1 MIKVINLENQENA
14 SYYAAIQII
23 KQLKTKSNS
32 VLGLATG
39 GTMIELYK
47 SLNHLIHVNCIDLS
61 DVKTFNLDE
70 YININSNHEQSYKTY
85 MYNNFIKPNK
95 TFNEENFFIPNGN
108 AVDLQT
114 EIERYEKL
122 IKHYGYI
129 DLQILG
135 IGENGHIGFNEP
147 GTAFTSKTHI
157 VNLEASTIE
166 ANSRY
171 FNTSEEVPNQAIT
184 MGISTILKA
193 KKIILLAFGESKK
206 YALRKLLD
214 GNIEESLPASI
225 LNKHSNVEILVDNQA
240 LGI

>member
-1 MIKVINLENQENA
+1 MKVINLENQENA

-39 GTMIELYK
+39 GTMIGLYK

-85 MYNNFIKPNK
+85 MYNNFIKQNK

-171 FNTSEEVPNQAIT
+171 FNTNEEVPNQAIT

-225 LNKHSNVEILVDNQA
+225 LNKHSNVEILVDNRA

>member
-1 MIKVINLENQENA
+1 MKVINLENQENA

-23 KQLKTKSNS
+23 KQLKTQSNS

-85 MYNNFIKPNK
+85 MYNNFIKQNK

-108 AVDLQT
+108 ADDLQT